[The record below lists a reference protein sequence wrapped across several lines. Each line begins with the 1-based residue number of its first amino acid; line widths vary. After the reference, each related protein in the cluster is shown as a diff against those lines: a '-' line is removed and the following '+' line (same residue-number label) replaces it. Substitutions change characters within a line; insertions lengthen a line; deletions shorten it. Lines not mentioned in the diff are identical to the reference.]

1 MTLIGMMFVNT
12 YRASVFFHND
22 TRTFMEYTTVLSKSM
37 MLNTIDSSHGSNAP
51 AGSGAPGAPS
61 PDRVPVNPSEHRVIS
76 MKAVG
81 WRGNN

>member
-1 MTLIGMMFVNT
+1 
-12 YRASVFFHND
+12 
-22 TRTFMEYTTVLSKSM
+22 MEYTTVLSKSM
-37 MLNTIDSSHGSNAP
+37 MINTIDSSHGSNAP

-81 WRGNN
+81 WRGNKQATCAVCGKKVSTCCVKCSTGTVI